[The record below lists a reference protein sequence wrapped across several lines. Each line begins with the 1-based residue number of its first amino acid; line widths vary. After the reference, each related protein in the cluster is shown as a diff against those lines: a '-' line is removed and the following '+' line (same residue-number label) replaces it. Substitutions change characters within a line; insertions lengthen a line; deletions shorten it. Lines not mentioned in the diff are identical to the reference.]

1 MPRFRGIKRLMRIER
16 PGTAVDRAVD
26 DELRFHFEMSMKELV
41 NGGMTPEEARRETE
55 RRFGDVALTR
65 DRLATIDRARLGSER
80 RAAWWSAF
88 SQELRYAV
96 RGLEL
101 KPGFTAGVIITLGLG
116 IGANAAMFGIVDRL
130 LFRPPAYLI
139 APERVHRIYFGRT
152 GRDGKEFVGRGT
164 AYQTFTDLSRSA
176 RSMEVLVPFS
186 NRRLAVGTGE
196 AARELFIGASSAD
209 LWKLFTARPVI
220 GRFFTADDDT
230 PSANPVVVLGYRYWQ
245 SEYGGSNNVIGKSV
259 TIGPSTF
266 TIIGV
271 APHGFAAA
279 EIAEPSAFIPIN
291 AAAVVSFSAS
301 GWQKYRTA
309 YNVYWLELIGRRRA
323 DISADAATA
332 DLSRAF
338 VESYRLQVA
347 GNPKTPSINV
357 ARPRAIAAPINL
369 ERGPQA
375 SADSKVATWLLGVA
389 TIVLLIACANVSN
402 LLLSRAFSR
411 RREIAVRMALGVSRA
426 RLTAQLFIESML
438 LAFFGGVA
446 GLAVAQWGGQALR
459 SALLRDVE
467 LPSTI
472 ADPRILAFAAVCA
485 IATGL
490 LAGFAPIAQAG
501 RTDVA
506 TALKAGSREGHG
518 RRSTVR
524 TTLLV
529 VQAALSVVL
538 LVGAGLF
545 VRSVRNAD
553 SLHLGFEP
561 DQLVWVEPHLRG
573 TKLDSTQQVH
583 LIRSLLDRA
592 QHNSSV
598 ENASLIVTVPR
609 GRTFGDEVF
618 AGADST
624 REIKDGIMQVASP
637 DYFATMRTRIV
648 RGRAFSASDDAA
660 APRVAIVSE
669 ELARQAWP
677 NLDPLGRCMR
687 VSADTMPCRT
697 VVGVAENIKLG
708 DLAASPDP
716 IFYLPPQQ
724 SDEGDANFIVRVRGS
739 AVLQTDA
746 LRRDLQR
753 LMPGAAYV
761 VATPLTHVLEP
772 VTRSWRL
779 GATMFVAFGILA
791 LTLAAIGLYSV
802 VSYVVKQRTHEMGV
816 RIALGAQV
824 ADVVRLIVVDGV
836 RVIVAG
842 VAIGTVASLLAGRWI
857 APLLFNVSPKDP
869 VVFTAVAVVLVAV
882 AVSASWIPALRAA
895 RVDPSTAMRAD

>member
-1 MPRFRGIKRLMRIER
+1 MKRFPGFKRLMRIER
-16 PGTAVDRAVD
+16 PGIAVDRAVD
-26 DELRFHFEMSMKELV
+26 DELRFHFEMTMKELV
-41 NGGMTPEEARRETE
+41 SAGMTPEEARREAE
-55 RRFGDVALTR
+55 RRFGDVAKTR
-65 DRLATIDRARLGSER
+65 DRLATIDHARLGSAR

-88 SQELRYAV
+88 SQELYYAV
-96 RGLEL
+96 RGLKL
-101 KPGFTAGVIITLGLG
+101 KPGFAAGVVITLGLG
-116 IGANAAMFGIVDRL
+116 VGANAAMFGIVDRL
-130 LFRPPAYLI
+130 LFRPPAYMI
-139 APERVHRIYFGRT
+139 APERAHRIYFGRT
-152 GRDGKEFVGRGT
+152 ARDGKEFVGRGT
-164 AYQTFTDLSRSA
+164 SYQSFMDLSRSA
-176 RSMEVLVPFS
+176 RSMEVLVPYS
-186 NRRLAVGTGE
+186 DRRFAVGTGE
-196 AARELFIGASSAD
+196 AARELHIGAATAD
-209 LWKLFTARPVI
+209 LWKLFSARPAI
-220 GRFFTADDDT
+220 GRFFTSDDDA

-245 SEYGGSNNVIGKSV
+245 SEYGGSRDVIGKSV

-271 APHGFAAA
+271 APRGFAAA
-279 EIAEPSAFIPIN
+279 DIAEASAFIPIN
-291 AAAVVSFSAS
+291 EAAVVSFSAS
-301 GWQKYRTA
+301 GWEKYRTA
-309 YNVYWLELIGRRRA
+309 YNVFWLEIIGRRRA
-323 DISADAATA
+323 DVSADAATA

-338 VESYRLQVA
+338 VESYRLQMA
-347 GNPKTPSINV
+347 GNPKTPPLSV

-369 ERGPQA
+369 DRGPQA

-426 RLTAQLFIESML
+426 RLAAQLFIESML
-438 LAFFGGVA
+438 LALLGAVA

-459 SALLRDVE
+459 AALLRDVE

-472 ADPRILAFAAVCA
+472 ADPRVLAFAATCA
-485 IATGL
+485 MGAGL
-490 LAGFAPIAQAG
+490 LAGFAPIVQAG

-518 RRSTVR
+518 RRSAVR

-553 SLHLGFEP
+553 SQRLGFEP
-561 DQLVWVEPHLRG
+561 EPLVWIEPHLRG
-573 TKLDSTQQVH
+573 TKLDSAQQVH
-583 LIRSLLDRA
+583 LIRALLDGAR
-592 QHNSSV
+592 NNPSV
-598 ENASLIVTVPR
+598 ENASLLVTVPR

-618 AGADST
+618 AGADSL
-624 REIKDGIMQVASP
+624 REIKDGLLQVASP
-637 DYFATMRTRIV
+637 EYFATMRTRIL
-648 RGRAFSASDDAA
+648 RGRRFTASDDAG

-677 NLDPLGRCMR
+677 NLDPLGRCIR

-708 DLAASPDP
+708 DLAAPPDP
-716 IFYLPPQQ
+716 IFYLPPAQ
-724 SDEGDANFIVRVRGS
+724 SDEGDANLIVRVRGS
-739 AVLQTDA
+739 AALQIDA

-761 VATPLTHVLEP
+761 SATPLTQVLEP

-779 GATMFVAFGILA
+779 GATMFVAFGALA

-824 ADVVRLIVVDGV
+824 ADVVRLIVADGV
-836 RVIVAG
+836 RVIIAG
-842 VAIGTVASLLAGRWI
+842 VAIGALASLVAGRWI

-869 VVFTAVAVVLVAV
+869 VVFSAVAVVLIAV
-882 AVSASWIPALRAA
+882 AVSASWIPALRAS
-895 RVDPSTAMRAD
+895 RVDPSSAMRSD